1 MVDKALGAE
10 ELKRKSIYIILRIDT
25 MAKIIKMNPAPKGNK
40 DFQDFCMGLPQEM
53 QERNS

>member
-1 MVDKALGAE
+1 
-10 ELKRKSIYIILRIDT
+10 

-40 DFQDFCMGLPQEM
+40 DFKEFFIGLPQEM